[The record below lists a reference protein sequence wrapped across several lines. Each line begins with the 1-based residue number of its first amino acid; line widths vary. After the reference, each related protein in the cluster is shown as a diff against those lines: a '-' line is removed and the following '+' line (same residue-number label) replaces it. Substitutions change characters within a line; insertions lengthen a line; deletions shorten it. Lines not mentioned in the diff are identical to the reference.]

1 MTKPSDTTM
10 APSWSMLSSSSD
22 RRHGDTD
29 DVVDDD
35 DTDDD
40 DTDDVTDDDDEDY
53 DDETDDEN
61 DHKSDSY
68 TTAGAAP
75 DASVSCFLFLA
86 LCSRLFGLGLGY

>member
-1 MTKPSDTTM
+1 MDD
-10 APSWSMLSSSSD
+10 AY
-22 RRHGDTD
+22 TD
-29 DVVDDD
+29 DDDDD

-40 DTDDVTDDDDEDY
+40 TDDDIKDDHDDDTDDDS
-53 DDETDDEN
+53 
-61 DHKSDSY
+61 DHKNDSY